1 MDEPSKTG
9 GHRAERR
16 AGRRQSYVGGMA
28 ERLNAP
34 VLTRL
39 HGAIE
44 REYGAQR
51 RTQPEAKAK
60 GEAHG

>member
-1 MDEPSKTG
+1 MDEPSSIG
-9 GHRAERR
+9 GHLAARR
-16 AGRRQSYVGGMA
+16 AGRRQCYVGGMA

-39 HGAIE
+39 PGAIE

-51 RTQPEAKAK
+51 RTQP
-60 GEAHG
+60 